1 MKANSLL
8 DKSRM
13 EFKLG
18 EYRVGPA
25 AALTDPLLLARVQEY
40 RRLTSGR
47 MYPLDRADIR
57 QRLPRADYFV
67 GRKVDGEFD
76 VLVYAGGEAFTV
88 NPGGTVR
95 TGLPV
100 TEEAARLL
108 AKAKLERA
116 LIAGEFYVQCD
127 DRRPRVHDVSTVA
140 RQPKSDDDL
149 RRLRFAV
156 FDLLPWDGV
165 ATGPYAETWNNI
177 NRLFG
182 DGERIHPV
190 ETQKARGPED
200 VEKLFEKWVEKE
212 GAEGVVAR
220 SDTAGLFKIKPRHT
234 LDVAVIGF
242 TESTGD
248 RRGMLH
254 DLLYAVMRRDGS
266 LQVLSRVG
274 GGFDEDQRRT
284 MLADLK
290 DMIVPSE
297 YAEVNSDNV
306 AYEMVQPD
314 WVIEI
319 SCLDL
324 ISQTTRGA
332 PVNRTVLDYQDNGGK
347 GYRVI
352 RRLPLASVISPQFVR
367 RREDK
372 SVRPQ
377 DVRIDQ
383 VTSVVEV
390 PLWDRDARKMAVPK
404 SEVLRRTV
412 YTKVMK
418 GETMVR
424 KLVLWKTNKETDSDE
439 FPAYVLHF
447 TDFSP
452 SRKTPM
458 VREVRVSSS
467 LDQVANLW
475 QQLLDENIKK
485 GWELHSITTETMP
498 PSSTVV
504 PAEQAPPPEQAAV
517 TEAPAKPK
525 RRAAKK
531 ESVATAEA
539 PVEPAPVA
547 TEPTGKRRAAKKKP

>member
-1 MKANSLL
+1 MNQSALL
-8 DKSRM
+8 DRSRL
-13 EFKLG
+13 EFRLAD
-18 EYRVGPA
+18 YRVGSA
-25 AALTDPLLLARVQEY
+25 SALTDPLLLSRVQEY
-40 RRLTSGR
+40 RRLTSAR
-47 MYPLDRADIR
+47 MAPLDRDDIR
-57 QRLPRADYFV
+57 RKMPKADYFV
-67 GRKVDGEFD
+67 SRKVDGEFT
-76 VLVYAGGEAFTV
+76 VLVYDGSGAFLL

-100 TEEAARLL
+100 TEEAARRLF
-108 AKAKLERA
+108 KANVKQA
-116 LIAGEFYVQCD
+116 MIAGELYVHCD
-127 DRRPRVHDVSTVA
+127 DRRPRVHDVATVA
-140 RQPKSDDDL
+140 RQPKSEADL
-149 RRLRFAV
+149 KRLRFAA
-156 FDLLPWDGV
+156 FDLIPMDG
-165 ATGPYAETWNNI
+165 AAAGPYAETWETI
-177 NRLFG
+177 KRLFG

-190 ETQKARGPED
+190 QTQTAGSAAD
-200 VEKLFEKWVEKE
+200 IDEKFEQWVVQE
-212 GAEGVVAR
+212 GAEGLVAR
-220 SDTAGLFKIKPRHT
+220 SDSAGLFKIKPRHT

-248 RRGMLH
+248 REGMLH

-297 YAEVNSDNV
+297 YAEVNSDHV
-306 AYEMVQPD
+306 AYQMVEPQ

-332 PVNRTVLDYQDNGGK
+332 PINRMVLDFQQQGK

-352 RRLPLASVISPQFVR
+352 RRLPLATVISPQFVR

-372 SVRPQ
+372 SVRPH

-383 VTSVVEV
+383 VSSIVEIAQ
-390 PLWDRDARKMAVPK
+390 WDRDAGKMTVPK

-424 KLVLWKTNKETDSDE
+424 KLVLWKTNKETDGDE
-439 FPAYVLHF
+439 FPAYVLHY

-452 SRKTPM
+452 SRKTPLC
-458 VREVRVSSS
+458 REVRVSSS
-467 LDQVANLW
+467 LEQMSNLW
-475 QQLLDENIKK
+475 TGLLEENIKK
-485 GWELHSITTETMP
+485 GWELHSCATE
-498 PSSTVV
+498 
-504 PAEQAPPPEQAAV
+504 PAAPAAAAAV
-517 TEAPAKPK
+517 TAEPAPVVAASTEAEAPAKPRK
-525 RRAAKK
+525 RAAKK
-531 ESVATAEA
+531 PSAAAEGATAEGA
-539 PVEPAPVA
+539 PGPEA
-547 TEPTGKRRAAKKKP
+547 TTAKRKGGNKQ